1 MDTITAPSWEEA
13 VSVLELVVTKLDLLD
28 PKHKQAVHQ
37 HLQVASGNNNLLFST
52 VIFCPCLQ
60 ATIGQLERLAAADSY
75 AGSRTRL
82 YGLVESV
89 SHVSPDT
96 SVVRGGNCS

>member
-1 MDTITAPSWEEA
+1 MCWSSWSPSSICWTLNT
-13 VSVLELVVTKLDLLD
+13 SKLCTNISR
-28 PKHKQAVHQ
+28 
-37 HLQVASGNNNLLFST
+37 SGNTNLLFST
-52 VIFCPCLQ
+52 VKICPCLQ

-96 SVVRGGNCS
+96 SVVRGGNFS

>member
-1 MDTITAPSWEEA
+1 MCWSWWLR
-13 VSVLELVVTKLDLLD
+13 SSICWTLNTSKLCTNISR
-28 PKHKQAVHQ
+28 
-37 HLQVASGNNNLLFST
+37 SGNTNLLFST

-96 SVVRGGNCS
+96 SVVR

>member
-1 MDTITAPSWEEA
+1 MCWSWWSPSSICWTLNT
-13 VSVLELVVTKLDLLD
+13 SKLCTNISR
-28 PKHKQAVHQ
+28 
-37 HLQVASGNNNLLFST
+37 SGNNNLLFST

-96 SVVRGGNCS
+96 SVVR

>member
-37 HLQVASGNNNLLFST
+37 HLQVGEYQSILFS
-52 VIFCPCLQ
+52 
-60 ATIGQLERLAAADSY
+60 S
-75 AGSRTRL
+75 
-82 YGLVESV
+82 
-89 SHVSPDT
+89 
-96 SVVRGGNCS
+96 

>member
-1 MDTITAPSWEEA
+1 MCWSWWSPSSICWTLNT
-13 VSVLELVVTKLDLLD
+13 SKLCTNISR
-28 PKHKQAVHQ
+28 
-37 HLQVASGNNNLLFST
+37 SGNTNLLFST
-52 VIFCPCLQ
+52 VIFCLCLQ

-96 SVVRGGNCS
+96 SVVR